1 MKKSTE
7 NIYKQKVN
15 QIIDY
20 INSNLHQPLQL
31 NVIADKMNISQRQ
44 LLRIM
49 DFALNEPLYTYIAR
63 LRIERAVLYMQ
74 TEEMCLQKLAALVGY
89 GSSQSFSKAFKKQ
102 FGISPKSYIATLKA
116 RLKETLYNNNEHN
129 LQSEICNFSGL
140 NLVYI
145 RIYGK
150 YGEENEYKTAWEKL
164 INFMNNNELIVPETR
179 FIGLSFDDPN
189 ITCPNQCRYYAC
201 ASIQKNIMP
210 TAEFGTI
217 KLPQGKYAV
226 YVLNGSYSKLGV
238 FHDLIRQ
245 SNEHTLR
252 FGIIF
257 DEYLNC
263 FDSESPENLVTKVYI
278 PIK

>member
-89 GSSQSFSKAFKKQ
+89 GSSQSFSKL
-102 FGISPKSYIATLKA
+102 SKSSSEF
-116 RLKETLYNNNEHN
+116 RLN
-129 LQSEICNFSGL
+129 
-140 NLVYI
+140 
-145 RIYGK
+145 
-150 YGEENEYKTAWEKL
+150 
-164 INFMNNNELIVPETR
+164 
-179 FIGLSFDDPN
+179 
-189 ITCPNQCRYYAC
+189 
-201 ASIQKNIMP
+201 
-210 TAEFGTI
+210 
-217 KLPQGKYAV
+217 
-226 YVLNGSYSKLGV
+226 
-238 FHDLIRQ
+238 
-245 SNEHTLR
+245 HTL
-252 FGIIF
+252 
-257 DEYLNC
+257 LH
-263 FDSESPENLVTKVYI
+263 
-278 PIK
+278 